1 MQPELIMALL
11 DQQIEEGK
19 EELAFFEQALLL
31 TSFLSFYI
39 HVVLIMILWENI
51 IRILP
56 GGTFHQFGRNT
67 LLSV

>member
-1 MQPELIMALL
+1 MALL
-11 DQQIEEGK
+11 DQQTEEGR

-31 TSFLSFYI
+31 TSSLSFYI
-39 HVVLIMILWENI
+39 HGISIMILWENI

-56 GGTFHQFGRNT
+56 GGAFHQFGRNT